1 VILLK
6 LNVEFVIVTNCSLKI
21 TNLLVRMEIGFDVE
35 LAEEAEEDDGLYD
48 DTVGKKDWVVALVPN
63 QLKNPR

>member
-1 VILLK
+1 
-6 LNVEFVIVTNCSLKI
+6 
-21 TNLLVRMEIGFDVE
+21 MEIGFDVE